1 MMALKDEIKNRA
13 KNLIARIPE
22 SKRPVIIIISGLV
35 LIFIICVLP
44 VLSGS
49 GESEYKSDISFQTE
63 NEFIKETETKL
74 AELISSIDGAGKAKI
89 MLTMDSSEENIYAKD
104 INGEKSEY
112 VVIKTNSNENG
123 MLVKAVYPKI
133 RGVAVVCEGGDK
145 PKVKVDITNAICSSL
160 GISSTKISIA
170 KMKAGVIK

>member
-1 MMALKDEIKNRA
+1 MNNKIRSLAEKVIS
-13 KNLIARIPE
+13 RIPE
-22 SKRPVIIIISGLV
+22 NKRPAIIIISGLI
-35 LIFIICVLP
+35 LIFIICISP
-44 VLSGS
+44 AFSGNGKNGEKTDKS
-49 GESEYKSDISFQTE
+49 GKVQSEA
-63 NEFIKETETKL
+63 IKETETKL

-89 MLTMDSSEENIYAKD
+89 MLTMDSSEENIYARD

-123 MLVKAVYPKI
+123 MLIKAVYPKI

-145 PKVKVDITNAICSSL
+145 PKVKVDITNIICSSL

-170 KMKAGVIK
+170 KMKAGGIK